1 MLSQFGHPGREIQI
15 KVAFLPSSG
24 RRSIARTHL
33 LAEALVDALGPVE
46 GALAGHGPPLSLQK
60 VIHFKYHTNHYIDL
74 RREVRSRQMLLIKS
88 NGLINNGF
96 NVYVSCCM

>member
-1 MLSQFGHPGREIQI
+1 MLSRFGQPGRKIQI
-15 KVAFLPSSG
+15 KVAFLPSG
-24 RRSIARTHL
+24 RGSIARTHL

-46 GALAGHGPPLSLQK
+46 GALAGHGPTLFLQK
-60 VIHFKYHTNHYIDL
+60 SYYHTNHYIDL

-96 NVYVSCCM
+96 HDITSVLHV